1 MYSHILNRLYQ
12 YTDKVCLYILTG
24 NRFASRMS
32 HNVKLVFIEPKLANS
47 SKHRKCERNVK
58 LTL

>member
-1 MYSHILNRLYQ
+1 MQIKY
-12 YTDKVCLYILTG
+12 VYIFLTG